1 MGPWKNRNF
10 QSGTLLLVFS
20 STGAARKELMLFLS
34 PEIRSSSSEKSP
46 VASIWLNLEVVSVIF
61 LDAVSNR
68 SEEVSRAFWICD
80 RSEPAEEARV

>member
-1 MGPWKNRNF
+1 
-10 QSGTLLLVFS
+10 
-20 STGAARKELMLFLS
+20 MLFLS